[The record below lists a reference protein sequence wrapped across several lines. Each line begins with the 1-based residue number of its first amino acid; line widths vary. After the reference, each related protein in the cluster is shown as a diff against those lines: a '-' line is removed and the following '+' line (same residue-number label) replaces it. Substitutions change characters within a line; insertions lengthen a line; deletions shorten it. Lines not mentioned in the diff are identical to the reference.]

1 MNYFYFYLFK
11 KNIIYNEIYNQSRN
25 LPLTHYFKK
34 LVHDSFQTRGW
45 RAAPLSP
52 RPWNYADILRKQS
65 NIKAIVPEI
74 YVHV

>member
-34 LVHDSFQTRGW
+34 LVHDSFQTRG
-45 RAAPLSP
+45 
-52 RPWNYADILRKQS
+52 
-65 NIKAIVPEI
+65 
-74 YVHV
+74 